1 MAVSSRENTKGRG
14 IKGVDGL
21 GVGVFYYYSSALDQ
35 HEKNEGKAIDD
46 RQAEVVAEMLDSE
59 AGGDTQKL
67 KSILSAKTRFKSP
80 RNGKF
85 VTVDYEGDGDLW
97 ILA

>member
-21 GVGVFYYYSSALDQ
+21 SVGTFYFYSAELDQ
-35 HEKNEGKAIDD
+35 HEKNEDKVVDD
-46 RQAEVVAEMLDSE
+46 KQAEAVAEMLESD
-59 AGGDTQKL
+59 AGSDKQKL
-67 KSILSAKTRFKSP
+67 HSILSSKDRFKSP
-80 RNGKF
+80 RNGEF
-85 VTVDYEGDGDLW
+85 LTVKKEGDGDLW